1 MTTGHSPHYVRLG
14 TPEAQGQDDGSYAV
28 TVPLVAEDPAM
39 LGEWTPLLEQRMSE
53 ASTFFTLSG
62 STLAFSAGSR
72 DGVGTR
78 IEQVAEFVSAT
89 NDAYTDSL
97 VQRNEAA
104 AREELEEEDGPA
116 GQWRADRQHTDDFR
130 TNPKP

>member
-14 TPEAQGQDDGSYAV
+14 TPEASSQDDGTYAV

-39 LGEWTPLLEQRMSE
+39 LGEWTPLLQQRIGDS
-53 ASTFFTLSG
+53 SPFTLSG
-62 STLAFSAGSR
+62 SALEFAAGSR
-72 DGVGTR
+72 EEVGTR
-78 IEQVAEFVSAT
+78 VEEIAELVSST
-89 NDAYTDSL
+89 NDAYTQSL

-104 AREELEEEDGPA
+104 ARDEMDEEEAPE

>member
-14 TPEAQGQDDGSYAV
+14 TPEASGQDDGGYAI

-39 LGEWTPLLEQRMSE
+39 LDEWTQLFEQRMSD
-53 ASTFFTLSG
+53 SSPFFTLSG
-62 STLAFSAGSR
+62 SALAFSAGSR
-72 DGVGTR
+72 DEVAAR
-78 IEQVAEFVSAT
+78 LEQVAEFISST
-89 NDAYTDSL
+89 NEAYTDSL

-104 AREELEEEDGPA
+104 ARAELDELDAPA
-116 GQWRADRQHTDDFR
+116 DQWRDDRQHTDDFR